1 MRASRPSRIYS
12 IHIALIYSICEPSSC
27 FEEERC
33 DTLLEDCDVVTGV
46 LQDPVIYSKT
56 AADTGLVELQRE
68 KTGVGL
74 NTFLVKRESVIRWA
88 LPLAEP
94 LY

>member
-1 MRASRPSRIYS
+1 M
-12 IHIALIYSICEPSSC
+12 
-27 FEEERC
+27 
-33 DTLLEDCDVVTGV
+33 VTGV